1 MIKKYHYYK
10 NIVIKNYIEK
20 GIYPNNSQIEKT
32 INRIDLALPIL
43 QDYAIHE
50 GDTFDTEKYN
60 DTLTQIYTDLKYLC
74 EITNDLAVSKLNY
87 LKAFLNSH
95 LIDMQN
101 KANAYNMRALI
112 EKNSSA
118 LGETLVYKTNIYPT
132 IVDNSCTIELEKGI
146 ELIKQ
151 SKLACILNADNI
163 SNDDIVFK
171 FINTQTGQE
180 YYSNA
185 YNVANIPFTVPG
197 NLISNKYSI
206 SFNEN
211 ETISSQT
218 KISLENSTYSKTNNY
233 NIYSGKNKCII
244 KNTETGTCTIT
255 DIPINTACTI
265 EEHSYIEFYVLDG
278 NDIVFTFNKKPIN
291 TNFQIQNNRANVT
304 TNKRIFIE
312 CDEGFVFNISIDSG
326 TIYAYQNTLK
336 TINNDNILINNPHKL
351 YDFLV
356 YEYQKNT
363 NMDLYDIQVI
373 INNVNTQYITI
384 KSIIV
389 KELLS

>member
-50 GDTFDTEKYN
+50 GSNFDTDKYN
-60 DTLTQIYTDLKYLC
+60 DTLTQIYTDLKYLY

-87 LKAFLNSH
+87 LKAYINSH
-95 LIDMQN
+95 LIDIQN

-112 EKNSSA
+112 EKNSST
-118 LGETLVYKTNIYPT
+118 LGEMLVYKANVYPT
-132 IVDNSCTIELEKGI
+132 IIDNQCVIELGKNI
-146 ELIKQ
+146 ELTRQ

-163 SNDDIVFK
+163 SNDDIIFN
-171 FINTQTGQE
+171 FTNTQTGQE
-180 YYSNA
+180 YNSNI

-197 NLISNKYSI
+197 VLIPNKYSV

-211 ETISSQT
+211 ENISSQT
-218 KISLENSTYSKTNNY
+218 KMSLENSTYSKTSDY

-244 KNTETGTCTIT
+244 KNAETGACTVS

-291 TNFQIQNNRANVT
+291 TNFQLQNNRANVT
-304 TNKRIFIE
+304 TNKRVFIE
-312 CDEGFVFNISIDSG
+312 CDKGFVFNISIDSG
-326 TIYAYQNTLK
+326 TIYAHQNTLK
-336 TINNDNILINNPHKL
+336 TINSDNILINNPHKL
-351 YDFLV
+351 YDFLI
-356 YEYQKNT
+356 YEYEKSKNT
-363 NMDLYDIQVI
+363 DLYDIQVI
-373 INNVNTQYITI
+373 INNINTQYINI
-384 KSIIV
+384 KNIII